1 MSAEPVAVAT
11 PVQDQQG
18 DTLKGFVLALIVFL
32 LWGVLPLY
40 MKLVTHL
47 PTGEIL
53 AHRIIWSL
61 PFAGAMVAYSGQS
74 RIVTGVLRKPK
85 MMGLVL
91 LCSLFITLNWGTY
104 IYAVATAQTVDA
116 ALGYFINPLFSI
128 ALAALILREKLGRGQ
143 MLAVALAF
151 SAVVILTV
159 ELGRLPMV
167 ALLLPLSF
175 GAYAFLHKIMPVE
188 GTTAFTLEAMV
199 LSGPAL
205 AYIIWLEATGAGHF
219 LQSPATAAL
228 LIGCGAATAIPLL
241 IYANATKLLRLSTI
255 GIMQYIAPSVIFL
268 IAVLIFREPLEPA
281 KLVAFILIWI
291 ALVIYTAPMIRRKRK
306 TQVSTH

>member
-1 MSAEPVAVAT
+1 MSTEIPAAQEAPA
-11 PVQDQQG
+11 PQG
-18 DTLKGFVLALIVFL
+18 DTTKGFVLAFIVFM

-47 PTGEIL
+47 PTDEIL
-53 AHRIIWSL
+53 AHRIVWSL

-74 RIVTGVLRKPK
+74 RTVTGVLRQPK
-85 MMGLVL
+85 MMGLVV

-104 IYAVATAQTVDA
+104 IYAVSSAQTVDA

-143 MLAVALAF
+143 MVAVALAF
-151 SAVVILTV
+151 TAVVILTV

-175 GAYAFLHKIMPVE
+175 GLYAFLHKVMPVE

-205 AYIIWLEATGAGHF
+205 GYIFYLEATGAGHF
-219 LQSPATAAL
+219 LNSPVTALL
-228 LIGCGAATAIPLL
+228 LIGCGAVTAIPLL

-281 KLVAFILIWI
+281 KLAAFALIWV
-291 ALVIYTAPMIRRKRK
+291 ALVIYTAPMVRRRRK
-306 TQVSTH
+306 TSALAE